1 MAFKIL
7 CDSVC
12 DLTEDLKKKD
22 YIFSIPLS
30 ISLEGEII
38 VDDESFNQAEF
49 LQKMKKSPE
58 SPKSAC
64 PSPDDYL
71 KKMSGADE
79 IYVVTI
85 SANLSGSYNSA
96 KVAESMYHE
105 EHPEAKIHVFDSCSA
120 SCGEYLLTKM
130 IIALKEAGVS
140 FEEVV
145 EKVSKYSKEKKTKF
159 VLESLDNLRKNGRLT
174 GIKGIL
180 AEALN
185 IKPIMGA
192 TIDGQIEKIGQAR
205 GINKAIQGLADVII
219 KDAYRPEER
228 ALCISHCN
236 NLERALK
243 IKDLVL
249 EKVKFKEVYII
260 ENGGVSTLYAN
271 EGGIIVAY

>member
-30 ISLEGEII
+30 ILLEGEII

-49 LQKMKKSPE
+49 LQKMKNSPE

-71 KKMSGADE
+71 KKMGGADE
-79 IYVVTI
+79 IYMVTI

-120 SCGEYLLTKM
+120 SSGEYLLTKM
-130 IIALKEAGVS
+130 IVALKEEGAG

-174 GIKGIL
+174 GIKGLL

-192 TIDGQIEKIGQAR
+192 TIEGQIEKIGQAR
-205 GINKAIQGLADVII
+205 GINKAIQGLADFII

-243 IKDLVL
+243 VKDLVL
-249 EKVKFKEVYII
+249 EKIKFKEVYII

>member
-1 MAFKIL
+1 MPFKIL

-12 DLTEDLKKKD
+12 DLTPDLKKKE

-30 ISLEGEII
+30 ILIEGETI

-49 LQKMKKSPE
+49 LQKMKNSPE
-58 SPKSAC
+58 CPKSAC

-71 KKMSGADE
+71 KNMADADE
-79 IYVVTI
+79 IFMVTI

-96 KVAESMYHE
+96 KVAEALYLE
-105 EHPEAKIHVFDSCSA
+105 EHPDTKIHVFDSCSA
-120 SCGEYLLTKM
+120 SSGEYLLTKM
-130 IIALKEAGVS
+130 IVELKEAGAS
-140 FEEVV
+140 FPEVV
-145 EKVSKYSKEKKTKF
+145 EKVSAYSKEKKTKF
-159 VLESLDNLRKNGRLT
+159 VLESLDTLRKNGRLT
-174 GIKGIL
+174 GIKGLL

-205 GINKAIQGLADVII
+205 GINKAIKGLADFII
-219 KDAYRPEER
+219 NDAYKPEER

-236 NLERALK
+236 NFERALK
-243 IKDLVL
+243 LKELVA
-249 EKVKFKEVYII
+249 EKVKFKTVYII